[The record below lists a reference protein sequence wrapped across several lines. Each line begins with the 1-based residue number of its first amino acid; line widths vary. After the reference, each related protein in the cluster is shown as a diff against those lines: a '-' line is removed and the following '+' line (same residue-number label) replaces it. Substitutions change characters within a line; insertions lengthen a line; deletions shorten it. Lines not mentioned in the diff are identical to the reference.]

1 MTPLNKILKAA
12 TREKIGWAQ
21 EFSPLALQN
30 IISQKWRENW
40 EKIWDYHFG
49 QTCPCAVFLL
59 FSFGL
64 CFSFLF
70 FHRNCPLCNLLWLL
84 LLLFLLYLFC
94 VHLLLFCL
102 FWGFFFHPFIFPHLF
117 WFLLLFFF
125 FFLPNLVTS

>member
-1 MTPLNKILKAA
+1 MTPLNKIPKAA
-12 TREKIGWAQ
+12 IGEKIGWAQ

-30 IISQKWRENW
+30 IISPKWRENW

-102 FWGFFFHPFIFPHLF
+102 FWGFCFHPFIFPHLF

-125 FFLPNLVTS
+125 FLPNLVTS